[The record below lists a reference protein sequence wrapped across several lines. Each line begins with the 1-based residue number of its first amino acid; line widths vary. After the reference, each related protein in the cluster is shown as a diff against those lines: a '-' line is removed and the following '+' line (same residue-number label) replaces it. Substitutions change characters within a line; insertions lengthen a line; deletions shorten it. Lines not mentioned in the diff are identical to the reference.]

1 MLKGLLVATLCWAS
15 VLTAQQRPEPDTLNA
30 EGDSLLTPMIALQ
43 EVTVVENKSQ
53 ARAKR
58 IAYLSRKVRKVYPY
72 SKLAAER
79 LTVMN
84 QRLKAFDNK
93 YQRKKYTRLVQ
104 KFMEEEFE
112 AELRKMSRTDGRIL
126 IKLIHRQTGHTVYDL
141 VKEYRSGWNAF
152 WYNTTAGVFELS
164 LKTEYQ
170 PQSVE
175 EDFLIEEI
183 LQKYF
188 RYGLLERQD
197 PALDID
203 FNALS
208 EHWLTAN

>member
-1 MLKGLLVATLCWAS
+1 MLKGFLVTALFWVSA
-15 VLTAQQRPEPDTLNA
+15 VTAQQSHPQDTLNT
-30 EGDSLLTPMIALQ
+30 ERDSLITPIIALQ
-43 EVTVVENKSQ
+43 EVTVVENKSL

-72 SKLAAER
+72 SKMAAER

-84 QRLKAFDNK
+84 ERLKAFDND
-93 YQRKKYTRLVQ
+93 YQRKKYIRLVQ
-104 KFMEEEFE
+104 NFMEDEFE

-126 IKLIHRQTGHTVYDL
+126 LKLIHRQTGHTMFDL

-152 WYNTTAGVFELS
+152 WYNSTAGMFELS
-164 LKTEYQ
+164 LKAEYH
-170 PQSVE
+170 PESDE
-175 EDFLIEEI
+175 EDFLIEQI

-188 RYGLLERQD
+188 RYGLLEKQD

-203 FNALS
+203 FKALS
-208 EHWLTAN
+208 EHWLTSN

>member
-15 VLTAQQRPEPDTLNA
+15 VLKAQLRPASDTLHVEA
-30 EGDSLLTPMIALQ
+30 GSLFMPMIALQ
-43 EVTVVENKSQ
+43 EVTVVENRSL

-84 QRLKAFDNK
+84 ERLKAFDNK

-104 KFMEEEFE
+104 KFMEDEFE

-188 RYGLLERQD
+188 RYGILERQD
-197 PALDID
+197 PALEID
-203 FNALS
+203 FKALS
-208 EHWLTAN
+208 EHWLTSN